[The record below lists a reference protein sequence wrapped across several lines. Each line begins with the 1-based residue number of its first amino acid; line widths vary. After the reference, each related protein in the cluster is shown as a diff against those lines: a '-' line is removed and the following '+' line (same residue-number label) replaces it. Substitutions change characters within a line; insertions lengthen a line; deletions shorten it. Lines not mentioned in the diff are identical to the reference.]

1 MARRSPLPAESPAIM
16 LLKGSS
22 MAHETVDYHDRI
34 VRSPEILVGK
44 PVVKGTHIPVELVL
58 EKLAANPD
66 IDELF
71 LEYPRLTV
79 DDVRAVFAYAREKVA
94 EPPGF
99 VSPQEFYREAT
110 RREDIKR
117 ILDALA
123 K

>member
-1 MARRSPLPAESPAIM
+1 MAR
-16 LLKGSS
+16 
-22 MAHETVDYHDRI
+22 ETVDYHDRI

-44 PVVKGTHIPVELVL
+44 PIVKGSHIPVELVL
-58 EKLAANPD
+58 EKLAANPS

-71 LEYPRLTV
+71 REYPRLTM
-79 DDVRAVFAYAREKVA
+79 DDVRAVFAYAREKIA
-94 EPPGF
+94 EAPGF

-110 RREDIKR
+110 QREDVRR